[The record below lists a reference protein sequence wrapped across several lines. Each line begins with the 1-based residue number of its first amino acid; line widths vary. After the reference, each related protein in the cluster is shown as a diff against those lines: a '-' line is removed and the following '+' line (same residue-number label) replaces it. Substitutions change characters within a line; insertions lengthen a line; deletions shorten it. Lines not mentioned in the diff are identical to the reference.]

1 MAKAT
6 LSPVQFHGSTIFVV
20 THKGEPYA
28 PIKPIVE
35 DMGLT
40 GEATSQKV
48 TRQQG
53 QVGYDQHD
61 HTLPHQGTKTP
72 SVCPSAKLPAFFASI
87 NPNKV
92 RSELRDRI
100 RLYQDECDDALWN
113 YWTKGQATRK
123 PKTAL
128 PAPAQLSL
136 PAAEPLFDE
145 APLLELAEDIRRAQQ
160 TYRNM
165 YADMLPR
172 VFRLAFPIISAVE
185 RRLTNKKYPPFS
197 ELRPYSQMDNYL
209 TELLPRSLSSLAER
223 LPDQHNPAMVPARIR
238 PHPQRLAGVMP
249 CSPPSTPPEVCSAGT
264 PSSFGT

>member
-1 MAKAT
+1 MIT
-6 LSPVQFHGSTIFVV
+6 
-20 THKGEPYA
+20 
-28 PIKPIVE
+28 
-35 DMGLT
+35 
-40 GEATSQKV
+40 
-48 TRQQG
+48 
-53 QVGYDQHD
+53 
-61 HTLPHQGTKTP
+61 TP
-72 SVCPSAKLPAFFASI
+72 STSGEQQCTCMPVRKLPAFFASI

-123 PKTAL
+123 PKAAL
-128 PAPAQLSL
+128 PAPAQLNL

-165 YADMLPR
+165 YADMIPR

-223 LPDQHNPAMVPARIR
+223 LPDQHNPAMCLLEYARILNASR
-238 PHPQRLAGVMP
+238 G
-249 CSPPSTPPEVCSAGT
+249 
-264 PSSFGT
+264 

>member
-35 DMGLT
+35 DMGLNWQ
-40 GEATSQKV
+40 SQ
-48 TRQQG
+48 Q
-53 QVGYDQHD
+53 
-61 HTLPHQGTKTP
+61 TKLTANRERWGIAIITI
-72 SVCPSAKLPAFFASI
+72 PSAGGQQQCTCMPVRKLPAFFASI

-145 APLLELAEDIRRAQQ
+145 PRCSNWLKTSAAP
-160 TYRNM
+160 
-165 YADMLPR
+165 
-172 VFRLAFPIISAVE
+172 
-185 RRLTNKKYPPFS
+185 NKP
-197 ELRPYSQMDNYL
+197 
-209 TELLPRSLSSLAER
+209 TATCT
-223 LPDQHNPAMVPARIR
+223 RI
-238 PHPQRLAGVMP
+238 
-249 CSPPSTPPEVCSAGT
+249 CSPGYSGWPFQS
-264 PSSFGT
+264 

>member
-35 DMGLT
+35 DMGLNWQ
-40 GEATSQKV
+40 SQ
-48 TRQQG
+48 Q
-53 QVGYDQHD
+53 
-61 HTLPHQGTKTP
+61 TKLTANRERWGIAIITI
-72 SVCPSAKLPAFFASI
+72 PSAGGQQQCTCMPVRKLPAFFASI

-113 YWTKGQATRK
+113 YWTKGQATRR
-123 PKTAL
+123 PKAAL

-145 APLLELAEDIRRAQQ
+145 APLLELAEDIRRAQHH
-160 TYRNM
+160 YRRSV
-165 YADMLPR
+165 PR
-172 VFRLAFPIISAVE
+172 HQEMA
-185 RRLTNKKYPPFS
+185 
-197 ELRPYSQMDNYL
+197 
-209 TELLPRSLSSLAER
+209 
-223 LPDQHNPAMVPARIR
+223 
-238 PHPQRLAGVMP
+238 
-249 CSPPSTPPEVCSAGT
+249 
-264 PSSFGT
+264 

>member
-1 MAKAT
+1 MAKAI

-35 DMGLT
+35 DMGLDWRSQ
-40 GEATSQKV
+40 ATKLRNNKERWGV
-48 TRQQG
+48 AMIT
-53 QVGYDQHD
+53 
-61 HTLPHQGTKTP
+61 TP
-72 SVCPSAKLPAFFASI
+72 STSGEQQCTCMPVRKLPAFFASI

-92 RSELRDRI
+92 RPELRDRI

-123 PKTAL
+123 PKAAL
-128 PAPAQLSL
+128 PAPAQLNL

-165 YADMLPR
+165 YADMIPR

-185 RRLTNKKYPPFS
+185 RRLTNTKYPPFS

-223 LPDQHNPAMVPARIR
+223 LPDQHNPAMCLLEYARILNASR
-238 PHPQRLAGVMP
+238 G
-249 CSPPSTPPEVCSAGT
+249 
-264 PSSFGT
+264 

>member
-35 DMGLT
+35 DMGLNWQ
-40 GEATSQKV
+40 SQ
-48 TRQQG
+48 Q
-53 QVGYDQHD
+53 
-61 HTLPHQGTKTP
+61 TKLTANRERWGIAIITI
-72 SVCPSAKLPAFFASI
+72 PSAGGQQQCTCMPVRKLPAFFASI

-113 YWTKGQATRK
+113 YWTKGQATRR
-123 PKTAL
+123 PKAAL

-165 YADMLPR
+165 YADMIPR

-197 ELRPYSQMDNYL
+197 ELRPYSQMDGYL
-209 TELLPRSLSSLAER
+209 TELLSRSLNSLAER
-223 LPDQHNPAMVPARIR
+223 LPDQHNPAMCLLEYARILNASR
-238 PHPQRLAGVMP
+238 G
-249 CSPPSTPPEVCSAGT
+249 
-264 PSSFGT
+264 

>member
-20 THKGEPYA
+20 THKGEPHA

-35 DMGLT
+35 DMGLNWQ
-40 GEATSQKV
+40 SQ
-48 TRQQG
+48 Q
-53 QVGYDQHD
+53 
-61 HTLPHQGTKTP
+61 TKLTANRERWGIAIITI
-72 SVCPSAKLPAFFASI
+72 PSAGGQQQCTCMPVRKLPAFFASI

-123 PKTAL
+123 PKAAL

-223 LPDQHNPAMVPARIR
+223 LPDQHNPAMCLLEYARILNASR
-238 PHPQRLAGVMP
+238 G
-249 CSPPSTPPEVCSAGT
+249 
-264 PSSFGT
+264 

>member
-1 MAKAT
+1 MAKAI

-35 DMGLT
+35 DMGLDWRSQ
-40 GEATSQKV
+40 ATKLRNNKERWGV
-48 TRQQG
+48 AMIT
-53 QVGYDQHD
+53 
-61 HTLPHQGTKTP
+61 TP
-72 SVCPSAKLPAFFASI
+72 STSGEQQCTCMPVRKLPAFFASI

-123 PKTAL
+123 PKAAL

-165 YADMLPR
+165 YADMIPR

-197 ELRPYSQMDNYL
+197 ELRPYSQMDGYL
-209 TELLPRSLSSLAER
+209 TELLSRSLNSLADR
-223 LPDQHNPAMVPARIR
+223 LPDQHNPAMCLLEYARILNASR
-238 PHPQRLAGVMP
+238 G
-249 CSPPSTPPEVCSAGT
+249 
-264 PSSFGT
+264 

>member
-28 PIKPIVE
+28 PMKPIVS
-35 DMGLT
+35 DMGLDWGGQQQKLSANKDRWGIEIIPIPT
-40 GEATSQKV
+40 TSGI
-48 TRQQG
+48 QQ
-53 QVGYDQHD
+53 
-61 HTLPHQGTKTP
+61 TLCVP
-72 SVCPSAKLPAFFASI
+72 VRKLPAFFASI

-92 RSELRDRI
+92 RPELRDRI

-113 YWTKGQATRK
+113 YWTKGHATRK

-172 VFRLAFPIISAVE
+172 VFRPAFPIISAVE

-223 LPDQHNPAMVPARIR
+223 LPDQHNPAMCLLEYARILNASR
-238 PHPQRLAGVMP
+238 G
-249 CSPPSTPPEVCSAGT
+249 
-264 PSSFGT
+264 

>member
-1 MAKAT
+1 MAKAI

-35 DMGLT
+35 DMGLDWRSQ
-40 GEATSQKV
+40 ATKLRNNKERWGV
-48 TRQQG
+48 AMIT
-53 QVGYDQHD
+53 
-61 HTLPHQGTKTP
+61 TP
-72 SVCPSAKLPAFFASI
+72 STSGEQQCTCMPVRKLPAFFASI

-92 RSELRDRI
+92 RPELRDRI

-113 YWTKGQATRK
+113 YWTKGQATRN
-123 PKTAL
+123 PKAAL

-165 YADMLPR
+165 YADMIPR

-197 ELRPYSQMDNYL
+197 ELRPYSQMDGYL
-209 TELLPRSLSSLAER
+209 TELLSRSLNSLAER
-223 LPDQHNPAMVPARIR
+223 LPDQHNPAMCLLEYARILNASR
-238 PHPQRLAGVMP
+238 G
-249 CSPPSTPPEVCSAGT
+249 
-264 PSSFGT
+264 

>member
-28 PIKPIVE
+28 PMRPIIE
-35 DMGLT
+35 GMGLRWAAQT
-40 GEATSQKV
+40 VKLNSNRERWGVSMIETPTTSGIQ
-48 TRQQG
+48 
-53 QVGYDQHD
+53 D
-61 HTLPHQGTKTP
+61 TLCMP
-72 SVCPSAKLPAFFASI
+72 VRKLPAFFASI

-160 TYRNM
+160 TYRRN
-165 YADMLPR
+165 YQL
-172 VFRLAFPIISAVE
+172 FFSRLHQLGTPVLAQLEQRAA
-185 RRLTNKKYPPFS
+185 LGQGTAPFS
-197 ELRPYSQMDNYL
+197 DMTIRGQFDRFLSER
-209 TELLPRSLSSLAER
+209 LLESLSSLAEL
-223 LPDQHNPAMVPARIR
+223 LPDRHNPAMLLLACARAMNAR
-238 PHPQRLAGVMP
+238 
-249 CSPPSTPPEVCSAGT
+249 
-264 PSSFGT
+264 

>member
-40 GEATSQKV
+40 WEAQARKL
-48 TRQQG
+48 RDNRDRWG
-53 QVGYDQHD
+53 MINMII
-61 HTLPHQGTKTP
+61 
-72 SVCPSAKLPAFFASI
+72 PSASGNQDTLCMPVRKLPAFFASI

-92 RSELRDRI
+92 RPELRDRI

-123 PKTAL
+123 PKAAL
-128 PAPAQLSL
+128 PAPAQLNL

-145 APLLELAEDIRRAQQ
+145 APCSNWRK
-160 TYRNM
+160 
-165 YADMLPR
+165 
-172 VFRLAFPIISAVE
+172 ISAVPNRPTAVTISFSLVVSTNLVPLFLPSLNSGPHWGRE
-185 RRLTNKKYPPFS
+185 R
-197 ELRPYSQMDNYL
+197 
-209 TELLPRSLSSLAER
+209 
-223 LPDQHNPAMVPARIR
+223 
-238 PHPQRLAGVMP
+238 HPSR
-249 CSPPSTPPEVCSAGT
+249 T
-264 PSSFGT
+264 

>member
-35 DMGLT
+35 DMGLNWQ
-40 GEATSQKV
+40 SQ
-48 TRQQG
+48 Q
-53 QVGYDQHD
+53 
-61 HTLPHQGTKTP
+61 TKLTANRERWGIAIITI
-72 SVCPSAKLPAFFASI
+72 PSAGGQQQCTCMPVRKLPAFFAFI

-223 LPDQHNPAMVPARIR
+223 LPDQHNPAMYLLEYARILNASR
-238 PHPQRLAGVMP
+238 G
-249 CSPPSTPPEVCSAGT
+249 
-264 PSSFGT
+264 